1 MLELASDNGSVHSQ
15 TVMEWFALPV
25 SGTAT
30 REELD
35 RRLNAERDSGDK

>member
-1 MLELASDNGSVHSQ
+1 MELKGVTCSVHSQ

-30 REELD
+30 RKELD
-35 RRLNAERDSGDK
+35 RRLNTERDSGDK